1 MSRVAAIDCGTNSLR
16 LLVAD
21 VEGGVLTDVVRRL
34 EIVRLGQDVDR
45 TGTFAPAALA
55 RAFSVCEQYA
65 DLISRHHPTA
75 LRFCATSAARDV
87 SNAAEFVEGVR
98 ARLGVAPEIISGA
111 VEAELSYVGAVQ
123 DLDIASSGGG
133 DLEDPVLVMD
143 IGGGSTELIEGVA
156 GIATRWESLDIGSV
170 RLTERHLKDD
180 PPTAGQVAAADA
192 DVGAAVSRLGIDL
205 GSIRSLVGLSGTVTT
220 VAAHSLA
227 ASGHDPRA
235 VHHARLPV
243 EQVLGSCRALIE
255 ATVEQRRA
263 MPFMH
268 PGRADVIGGGALV
281 LQFVLR
287 RLAPT
292 LTEPVLLVSEHDI
305 LDGIAWSIAA
315 S

>member
-1 MSRVAAIDCGTNSLR
+1 MWRRRSL
-16 LLVAD
+16 
-21 VEGGVLTDVVRRL
+21 
-34 EIVRLGQDVDR
+34 
-45 TGTFAPAALA
+45 
-55 RAFSVCEQYA
+55 
-65 DLISRHHPTA
+65 
-75 LRFCATSAARDV
+75 
-87 SNAAEFVEGVR
+87 
-98 ARLGVAPEIISGA
+98 SGA